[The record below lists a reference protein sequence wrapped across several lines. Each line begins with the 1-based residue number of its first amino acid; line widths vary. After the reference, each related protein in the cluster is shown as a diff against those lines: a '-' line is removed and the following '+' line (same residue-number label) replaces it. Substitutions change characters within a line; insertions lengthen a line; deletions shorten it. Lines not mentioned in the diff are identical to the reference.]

1 MIRYLEVPGNL
12 FGLEIANKQAL
23 LLFRHFN
30 APTIPALGFKHTV
43 QVEEAEYGALFLPSG
58 NPLSLEIFTHNSC
71 ILPTRN
77 IAHGDYKCTRKLHS
91 PGSTLFSAQH

>member
-43 QVEEAEYGALFLPSG
+43 QVEEAEYGALFL
-58 NPLSLEIFTHNSC
+58 
-71 ILPTRN
+71 R
-77 IAHGDYKCTRKLHS
+77 
-91 PGSTLFSAQH
+91 